1 MIVNF
6 IICKINQGTHKLTHT
21 STLIKKKLFRDW
33 HGVTFKLGL
42 ASFIFKKQNK
52 LKWYYYIF

>member
-6 IICKINQGTHKLTHT
+6 IICEINQGTHKLTHT
-21 STLIKKKLFRDW
+21 STLIKKNLFRDW

-52 LKWYYYIF
+52 LK